1 MRIDENEVT
10 TVNGGL
16 GLIDI
21 AAKRRTLFLTRLRAQ
36 GERAGTLTA
45 AWLQVWDQRS
55 PRENHPNIRAIL
67 RKFEYICIYVVEW
80 AYVVP
85 RRQEKSHRAFKRRLY
100 GTPRITYRAEY
111 TLREVG

>member
-36 GERAGTLTA
+36 GGEGGNAECGVAPGMGLAITQVKSPKHTSDNTKIRGRMGVCGTQEAG
-45 AWLQVWDQRS
+45 
-55 PRENHPNIRAIL
+55 
-67 RKFEYICIYVVEW
+67 
-80 AYVVP
+80 
-85 RRQEKSHRAFKRRLY
+85 
-100 GTPRITYRAEY
+100 
-111 TLREVG
+111 EVT